1 MRVQRYI
8 KYLKPANKKCLISGI
23 LVFLCK
29 IRRNGRKKTAAKRDR
44 KGQPISNREN
54 TENLFPLLLGSD
66 LSAKVDLYGLFEFAD
81 KDDICEG
88 KDSVVKEIVES
99 INEM

>member
-8 KYLKPANKKCLISGI
+8 KYLKPANEKCLISGI

-29 IRRNGRKKTAAKRDR
+29 IRRNGRKRTDAKKGER

-54 TENLFPLLLGSD
+54 TENLFPLLLRSD
-66 LSAKVDLYGLFEFAD
+66 VSAKVDLYGLFEFAD
-81 KDDICEG
+81 KDKIC
-88 KDSVVKEIVES
+88 
-99 INEM
+99 

>member
-8 KYLKPANKKCLISGI
+8 KYLKPANEKCLISGI

-29 IRRNGRKKTAAKRDR
+29 IRRNGRKKTVTKGDR

-54 TENLFPLLLGSD
+54 TENLFPLLLRSD

>member
-8 KYLKPANKKCLISGI
+8 KYLKPANEKCLISGI

-54 TENLFPLLLGSD
+54 TENLFPLLLRSD

-88 KDSVVKEIVES
+88 KETATME
-99 INEM
+99 

>member
-1 MRVQRYI
+1 MEE
-8 KYLKPANKKCLISGI
+8 
-23 LVFLCK
+23 
-29 IRRNGRKKTAAKRDR
+29 RKRTQKGDR

-54 TENLFPLLLGSD
+54 TENLFPLLLRSD

-88 KDSVVKEIVES
+88 KDSVVKEIVKS

>member
-8 KYLKPANKKCLISGI
+8 KYLKPANEKCLISGI

-54 TENLFPLLLGSD
+54 TENLFPLLLRSD